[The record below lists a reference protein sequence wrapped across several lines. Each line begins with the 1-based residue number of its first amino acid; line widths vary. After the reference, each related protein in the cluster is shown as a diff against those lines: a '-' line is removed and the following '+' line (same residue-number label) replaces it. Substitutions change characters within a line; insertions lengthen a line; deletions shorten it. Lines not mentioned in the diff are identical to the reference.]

1 MTLGIIGGM
10 GPEATINL
18 CERII
23 AHTQAASD
31 QEHIDMVI
39 LNHTTMPDR
48 TKAILTNT
56 PQPLLEHMKK
66 CADILNYAAVDV
78 VAMPCNTSHY
88 FYKDV
93 QSFLNMPLIN
103 MPLIAI
109 KKAISQFPGL
119 HKLGI
124 IATNGTVRSGLYTKP
139 CESEGIE
146 PIYPDSEYQDR
157 VMSLIYDDIKARGYV
172 NVECFK
178 DICEHLRARGAQALL
193 LACTEISL
201 IQNEMPLPSDGI
213 DALDALAYEC
223 IVRSGKNY
231 K

>member
-23 AHTQAASD
+23 NHTQATSD
-31 QEHIDMVI
+31 QEHIEMII

-48 TKAILTNT
+48 TQAILTNT
-56 PQPLLEHMKK
+56 PAPLLEHMKK
-66 CADILNYAAVDV
+66 CADILNYSAADV

-88 FYKDV
+88 FYDDI
-93 QSFLNMPLIN
+93 QSYLHMPLIN

-109 KKAISQFPGL
+109 KKAIFKFPGL
-119 HKLGI
+119 QKLGI
-124 IATNGTVRSGLYTKP
+124 IATNGTVHSGLYTEQCKH
-139 CESEGIE
+139 ENIE
-146 PIYPDSEYQDR
+146 PVYPDSEYQAR
-157 VMSLIYDDIKARGYV
+157 VMSLIYNDIKAQGYI
-172 NVECFK
+172 NIDSFK
-178 DICEHLRARGAQALL
+178 DICDHLRDRGAQALL

-201 IQNEMPLPSDGI
+201 IQNKMPLPPDGI

-223 IVRSGKNY
+223 IVRSGKVYN
-231 K
+231 